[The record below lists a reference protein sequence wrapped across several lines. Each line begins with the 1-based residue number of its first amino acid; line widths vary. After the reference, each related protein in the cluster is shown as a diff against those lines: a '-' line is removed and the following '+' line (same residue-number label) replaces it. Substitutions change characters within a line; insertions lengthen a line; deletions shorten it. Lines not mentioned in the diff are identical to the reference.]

1 MADEALKATSLMVSQ
16 EVVRILRDWIPKNLV
31 NRSKLSDE
39 PLVTSVAQLLTR
51 IFGS

>member
-1 MADEALKATSLMVSQ
+1 MTDEALKATSLMVNQ
-16 EVVRILRDWIPKNLV
+16 KVVQILRDWIPKNLV
-31 NRSKLSDE
+31 NQSQLSDE